1 MENVDNIHFN
11 MPEPDVMLL
20 NIVVKEYRGLFK
32 EECETGRRL
41 DKIINVLDNAI
52 NYYYFK
58 SPEKKEKE
66 EQ

>member
-1 MENVDNIHFN
+1 MENEKNIHFN

-32 EECETGRRL
+32 EDCKTGRRL
-41 DKIINVLDNAI
+41 DKIINVLDIAI
-52 NYYYFK
+52 GHYFK
-58 SPEKKEKE
+58 LPEKKEKE